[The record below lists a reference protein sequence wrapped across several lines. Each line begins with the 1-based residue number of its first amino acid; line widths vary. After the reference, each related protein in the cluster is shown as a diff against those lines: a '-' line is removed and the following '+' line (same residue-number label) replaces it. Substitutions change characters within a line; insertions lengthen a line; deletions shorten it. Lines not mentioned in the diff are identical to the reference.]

1 MRKGTKEKRRKTSL
15 QTKQIFAFSIII
27 ICFMTI
33 MLVLH
38 IRTVMTVR
46 QMTYDKMRAQAEY
59 YLDSYEVEIN
69 HAINLQFEFFND
81 RKLAF
86 LAQPNLG
93 LDDYEKRDAL
103 LAVKEKLDNIAGVS
117 NLVESCTFYIPKS
130 EYKITPSAVRRMDK
144 SDFED
149 MEEYMKY
156 GSNSINYAGNK
167 FFSVEMGQ
175 ANDGTDVDYNFVFV
189 LTFSTEQIEKQL
201 EILNTAENS
210 GIFIYNEKYAAMLEN
225 SSAECSSEQIL
236 KELKKDEN
244 GEFAKVQEV
253 TAGGGRYLVFV
264 GGTGAMGLF
273 VQYTEEDAIMS
284 YISQSWIYLILCLI
298 FMIVI
303 SAVFILYTNKIIH
316 KPMTLLME
324 AFGKVKEGNLEQHIY
339 RNEDDEFAYL
349 YNGFND
355 MEDQL
360 RHLID
365 EVYVQTNLAQ
375 KAQLKQL
382 QAQINPHFLY
392 NSFFTLSRRIK
403 RQDYENAEEFAKH
416 LGNYFRYLTR
426 NGSDYIPLGQEV
438 AHAKSYAAIQGVRF
452 AGRLSVEFG
461 ELPEEYAAYQV
472 PRLILQPLLEN
483 AFEHGLEN
491 RISDGL
497 LRISFSENS
506 QEFRITVEDNGE
518 EASDS
523 DIEQMRKSLSETEQ
537 EEVTGIVNIHRRLQ
551 FYFKNKAG
559 LSIARS
565 QLGGVAVSIWI
576 LPEIILDEGQE
587 KPDIQGERGQG

>member
-130 EYKITPSAVRRMDK
+130 EYKITPSAVRRMGQ

-149 MEEYMKY
+149 MEEYLKY

-175 ANDGTDVDYNFVFV
+175 ASDGADVDYNFVFV

-253 TAGGGRYLVFV
+253 TDGGGRYLVFV

-316 KPMTLLME
+316 KPMSLLME

-559 LSIARS
+559 LSIVRS

-576 LPEIILDEGQE
+576 LPETILDEGQE
-587 KPDIQGERGQG
+587 KPEVQGERGQG